1 MYTQEELETK
11 IRSLDTEISQAIE
24 SVTTDGT
31 STKVNLNAKKAE
43 RDRYL
48 QMLQSKRSKRPATAR
63 INLWGG

>member
-1 MYTQEELETK
+1 MYTQAELETK
-11 IRSLDTEISQAIE
+11 IRTLDSEISAGIE

-48 QMLQSKRSKRPATAR
+48 QMLQIQRSKRPATAR
-63 INLWGG
+63 INIWGG

>member
-11 IRSLDTEISQAIE
+11 IRTLDSEISAAIE

-43 RDRYL
+43 RDR
-48 QMLQSKRSKRPATAR
+48 
-63 INLWGG
+63 

>member
-11 IRSLDTEISQAIE
+11 IRTLDSEISAGIE

-31 STKVNLNAKKAE
+31 STKVNLATKKAE

-48 QMLQSKRSKRPATAR
+48 QMLQSQRSKRPATAR
-63 INLWGG
+63 INIWGG

>member
-11 IRSLDTEISQAIE
+11 IRTLDSEISAGIE

-48 QMLQSKRSKRPATAR
+48 QMLQIQRSKRPATAR
-63 INLWGG
+63 INIWGG

>member
-11 IRSLDTEISQAIE
+11 IRTLDSEISAAIE

-48 QMLQSKRSKRPATAR
+48 QMLQSQRSKRPPTAR
-63 INLWGG
+63 INIWGG

>member
-1 MYTQEELETK
+1 MYTQEELESK

-48 QMLQSKRSKRPATAR
+48 QMLQSQRSKRPATAR